1 MFRDDCSYDQIGRL
15 PSIVKCAFADISE
28 SRDAIILTTEP
39 AWAVVGGIAISP
51 KQLIYVEGNTKAD
64 MTALAEACEGEVVY
78 GIGGGLAI
86 DTAKYVAAT
95 NGLPLVALPTI
106 LSTDAFLTDATGV
119 REKGCVRYLASKAPD
134 TVVIDMDILCKAPAA
149 MRASG
154 AADVLSIATAMWD
167 WQEAEKMGENPPE
180 HRITPQIIDIG
191 STLLQT
197 LLDNAREIG
206 RGTPTGLKLLLD
218 LLCMEVQ
225 LCHLCGHSRVEEGSE
240 HYFVYAIENRLTP
253 AKETGTGSAH
263 GNGSVV
269 LHGELVGLGI
279 LLMSVLQSQPWTQ
292 YRHALECLQINYR
305 PSVVSTDAIAETLI
319 NLSDYV
325 AKHQLRS
332 LLRQRCELRP
342 ISPNEP
348 YKQYWIKTR
357 DYGTEKQ
364 SDTIRYPNL
373 GTARA
378 IHRN

>member
-1 MFRDDCSYDQIGRL
+1 MLRDDCAYDQIGRL
-15 PSIVKCAFADISE
+15 PSIVRCGFADISE

-39 AWAVVGGIAISP
+39 AWAVVDGIAINP
-51 KQLIYVEGNTKAD
+51 KQLIHIEGNTKAY
-64 MTALAEACEGEVVY
+64 MTSLAETCEGEVVY

-86 DTAKYVAAT
+86 DTAKYVAGT

-119 REKGCVRYLASKAPD
+119 REDGCVRYLPSKVPD
-134 TVVIDMDILCKAPAA
+134 TVIVDMDILCNAPAA

-167 WQEAEKMGENPPE
+167 WQEAEKMGENPSE
-180 HRITPQIIDIG
+180 QQITPQIVDIG
-191 STLLQT
+191 ATLLQT

-240 HYFVYAIENRLTP
+240 HYFVYAIENHLTS
-253 AKETGTGSAH
+253 AEETRTENAH
-263 GNGSVV
+263 GDGGNV

-279 LLMSVLQSQPWTQ
+279 LLMAALQSQPWTQ
-292 YRHALECLQINYR
+292 YRHALECLHINYQ
-305 PSVVSTDAIAETLI
+305 PSVVSTKAIAETLI

-325 AKHQLRS
+325 AHHQLPYTIATT
-332 LLRQRCELRP
+332 LRITPDIAER
-342 ISPNEP
+342 
-348 YKQYWIKTR
+348 
-357 DYGTEKQ
+357 
-364 SDTIRYPNL
+364 TIQTVL
-373 GTARA
+373 D
-378 IHRN
+378 